1 MRKWGILIVA
11 LMMVS
16 VLAAC
21 GQNKNAGAGNAP
33 AKQGNAAEANQGT
46 TDTGNAK
53 KLIVGMSA
61 DFPPYEFHIKNE
73 KGEDEIVGFDVDI
86 AKEIAKDLG
95 AELEIKDMIFD
106 SLLNELESGR
116 VDLVISGLSP
126 TPERA
131 KQVDLSQIYYKA
143 EQSVV
148 SLTENKEKYATME
161 SLEGTKIGVQKS
173 SIQEGIAKTVPGA
186 KLTSLNKIS
195 DIVMQ
200 LKSGRVDVAI
210 LEGPV
215 AGSFV
220 KNVEGI
226 SITDA
231 KPVTE
236 DEGYVIGVKK
246 GNKEMLDQVNATLD
260 RLIKDGSIDKFVAE
274 ASALAEKK

>member
-11 LMMVS
+11 LIMVTS

-21 GQNKNAGAGNAP
+21 GQNKNNAGGNTP
-33 AKQGNAAEANQGT
+33 ANESQGSANTGT
-46 TDTGNAK
+46 ASK
-53 KLIVGMSA
+53 KLIVGLSA
-61 DFPPYEFHIKNE
+61 DFPPYEFKIKNE
-73 KGEDEIVGFDVDI
+73 NGDNEIVGFDVEI

-95 AELEIKDMIFD
+95 AEVEFKDMLFD
-106 SLLNELESGR
+106 SLLNELDSGR

-126 TPERA
+126 KPERA

-148 SLTENKEKYATME
+148 SVTKDKDKYNTME
-161 SLEGTKIGVQKS
+161 SLEGLKIGVQKG
-173 SIQEGIAKTVPGA
+173 SIQEDIAKTITGA
-186 KLTSLNKIS
+186 KLTSLGKIN
-195 DIVMQ
+195 DIIMQ

-210 LEGPV
+210 IEGPV
-215 AGSFV
+215 AESFV

-236 DEGYVIGVKK
+236 DEGYVVGVKK

-260 RLIKDGSIDKFVAE
+260 RLIEDGSIDKFVTE
-274 ASALAEKK
+274 ASALAEN

>member
-11 LMMVS
+11 LIMVTS

-21 GQNKNAGAGNAP
+21 GQNKNNAGGNTP
-33 AKQGNAAEANQGT
+33 ANESQGSANTGT
-46 TDTGNAK
+46 ASK
-53 KLIVGMSA
+53 KLIVGLSA
-61 DFPPYEFHIKNE
+61 DFPPYEFKIKNE
-73 KGEDEIVGFDVDI
+73 NGDNEIVGFDVEI

-95 AELEIKDMIFD
+95 AEVEFKDMLFD
-106 SLLNELESGR
+106 SLLNELDSGR

-126 TPERA
+126 KPERA

-148 SLTENKEKYATME
+148 SVTKDKDKYNTME
-161 SLEGTKIGVQKS
+161 SMEGLKIGVQKG
-173 SIQEGIAKTVPGA
+173 SIQEDIAKTITGA
-186 KLTSLNKIS
+186 KLTSLGKIN
-195 DIVMQ
+195 DIIMQ

-210 LEGPV
+210 IEGPV
-215 AGSFV
+215 AESFV

-236 DEGYVIGVKK
+236 DEGYVVGVKK

-260 RLIKDGSIDKFVAE
+260 RLIGDGSIDKFVTE
-274 ASALAEKK
+274 ASALAEK